1 MQSFA
6 GKIIQALKKCK
17 SSNPVILLDEIDK
30 MGGSS
35 YHGDPRSDLL
45 EILDPNQ
52 NFSFV
57 DNYVDHPVDLSNVL
71 FICSA
76 NYLQNISR
84 PLLDRLQKIEL
95 SSYTDEEKM
104 EIARRHLL
112 PKAIQD
118 SGLNIGDFEMKEE
131 VVKAIITNYTY
142 GEAGVRYLDKLLKK
156 VFQKVA
162 VKLV

>member
-1 MQSFA
+1 MLCLVGPPGVGKTTFAESVAEALDRKFESISLGGVNDSSTLKGHRRTYMQSFP
-6 GKIIQALKKCK
+6 GKIIAALRRCK

-57 DNYVDHPVDLSNVL
+57 DNYIDHPVDLSNVL

-76 NYLQNISR
+76 NYLHNISR
-84 PLLDRLQKIEL
+84 PLLDRLQRIEL
-95 SSYTDEEKM
+95 SSYTDE
-104 EIARRHLL
+104 
-112 PKAIQD
+112 
-118 SGLNIGDFEMKEE
+118 
-131 VVKAIITNYTY
+131 
-142 GEAGVRYLDKLLKK
+142 
-156 VFQKVA
+156 
-162 VKLV
+162 